1 MLGLVFA
8 VLTATASPPATT
20 LLLEHGT
27 VYVSAEA
34 KTRKASIVLRDGKVE
49 FVGDAARARTLAR
62 GARRMDL
69 TGAFVFPG
77 WADAHGHLLG
87 LGKSLEIA
95 DMRGAASAS
104 EAAKRVGNLAAKLP
118 AGAWVEARGWDQNLW
133 PGKAFPDARE
143 LDAGAG
149 GRPVA
154 ARRVDGHAVWVNS
167 VALERAGIR

>member
-1 MLGLVFA
+1 MPRAKLAGMLGLVFA
-8 VLTATASPPATT
+8 VLTATASPPTTT

-34 KTRKASIVLRDGKVE
+34 KARKASIVLRDGKVE

-95 DMRGAASAS
+95 DMR
-104 EAAKRVGNLAAKLP
+104 
-118 AGAWVEARGWDQNLW
+118 
-133 PGKAFPDARE
+133 
-143 LDAGAG
+143 
-149 GRPVA
+149 
-154 ARRVDGHAVWVNS
+154 
-167 VALERAGIR
+167 